1 MTNHHNHVP
10 SLHTCNDISTDNWHD
25 MSFDDHFI
33 LSVQRSDRVR
43 TAKIDLTH
51 CQKYAPKLQQY
62 FEVNCKL
69 HRLGYCTRRDYLYRP
84 KRELLKKFDGYSLRK
99 KCRQRF
105 NEQHQARQW
114 FWMKKYKDEIM
125 PARSLCCCIY
135 ATGGSMLKIR
145 DVVEHV
151 VSKRLSSGQ
160 VAI

>member
-1 MTNHHNHVP
+1 MYASNAHIHQLSYFRIVTY
-10 SLHTCNDISTDNWHD
+10 
-25 MSFDDHFI
+25 DHFGGKNSSRNRMWNI
-33 LSVQRSDRVR
+33 
-43 TAKIDLTH
+43 
-51 CQKYAPKLQQY
+51 LQQY